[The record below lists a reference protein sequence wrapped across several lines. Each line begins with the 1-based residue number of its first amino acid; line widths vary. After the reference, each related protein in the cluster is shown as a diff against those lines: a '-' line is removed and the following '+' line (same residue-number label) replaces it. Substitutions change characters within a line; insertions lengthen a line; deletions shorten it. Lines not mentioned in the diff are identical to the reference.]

1 MKANRKDAKSAKR
14 NAMTENDLA
23 RIAVDAMIEV
33 HRELGPGLLENS
45 YEHCLAFELRSRGL
59 DVKQQVNLPI
69 LYKGVQLD
77 VGYRLDLWVE
87 SKLIIE
93 VKSVEELHPVH
104 WAQVLTYLKL
114 TKNKLG
120 LLVNFNEK
128 LVQEG
133 IRRVANG
140 LSE

>member
-1 MKANRKDAKSAKR
+1 
-14 NAMTENDLA
+14 MTENELA
-23 RIAVDAMIEV
+23 RIVVDAMIEV

-59 DVKQQVNLPI
+59 DVKQQVNLPV

-77 VGYRLDLWVE
+77 VGYRLDLWVDE
-87 SKLIIE
+87 KLIIE

-114 TKNKLG
+114 TRKKLG

-128 LVQEG
+128 LVRDG
-133 IRRVANG
+133 IRRIANRLEEG
-140 LSE
+140 

>member
-1 MKANRKDAKSAKR
+1 
-14 NAMTENDLA
+14 MTENDLA

-33 HRELGPGLLENS
+33 HRELGPDLLENS

-59 DVKQQVNLPI
+59 DVKQQVNLPV

-77 VGYRLDLWVE
+77 VGYRLDLWVNE
-87 SKLIIE
+87 KLIIE

-128 LVQEG
+128 LVRDG
-133 IRRVANG
+133 IRRVAYRLEEG
-140 LSE
+140 

>member
-1 MKANRKDAKSAKR
+1 
-14 NAMTENDLA
+14 MTENELA
-23 RIAVDAMIEV
+23 RIAVDAMVEV

-45 YEHCLAFELRSRGL
+45 YEHCLAYELKSRGL
-59 DVKQQVNLPI
+59 DVERQVDLPV
-69 LYKGVQLD
+69 LYKGVHLD

-87 SKLIIE
+87 KKLIIE
-93 VKSVEELHPVH
+93 VKAVEELHPVH

-128 LVQEG
+128 LVRDG

-140 LSE
+140 MDDQ

>member
-1 MKANRKDAKSAKR
+1 
-14 NAMTENDLA
+14 MTENDLA

-120 LLVNFNEK
+120 LLVNFNGK
-128 LVQEG
+128 LVRDG

>member
-1 MKANRKDAKSAKR
+1 
-14 NAMTENDLA
+14 MTENDLA

-33 HRELGPGLLENS
+33 HRELGPDLLENS

-77 VGYRLDLWVE
+77 VGYRLDLWVNE
-87 SKLIIE
+87 KLIIE

-128 LVQEG
+128 LVRDG
-133 IRRVANG
+133 IRRVAYRLEEG
-140 LSE
+140 

>member
-1 MKANRKDAKSAKR
+1 
-14 NAMTENDLA
+14 MTENELA

-45 YEHCLAFELRSRGL
+45 YEHCLAYELKSRGL
-59 DVKQQVNLPI
+59 DVQRQVDLPV
-69 LYKGVQLD
+69 LYKGVHLD

-87 SKLIIE
+87 KKLIIE
-93 VKSVEELHPVH
+93 VKAVEELHPVH

-128 LVQEG
+128 LVRDG

-140 LSE
+140 MDDQ

>member
-1 MKANRKDAKSAKR
+1 M
-14 NAMTENDLA
+14 
-23 RIAVDAMIEV
+23 
-33 HRELGPGLLENS
+33 
-45 YEHCLAFELRSRGL
+45 
-59 DVKQQVNLPI
+59 
-69 LYKGVQLD
+69 LYKGVHLD

-87 SKLIIE
+87 KKLIIE
-93 VKSVEELHPVH
+93 VKAVEELHPVH

-128 LVQEG
+128 LVRDG

-140 LSE
+140 MDDQ

>member
-1 MKANRKDAKSAKR
+1 
-14 NAMTENDLA
+14 MTENELA
-23 RIAVDAMIEV
+23 RIVVDAMIEV

-59 DVKQQVNLPI
+59 DVKQQVNLPV

-77 VGYRLDLWVE
+77 VGYRLDLWVDE
-87 SKLIIE
+87 KLIIE

-114 TKNKLG
+114 TRKKLG

-128 LVQEG
+128 LVRDG
-133 IRRVANG
+133 IRRIANG
-140 LSE
+140 MDDQ